1 MAFETWTPGWTWSPD
16 PAGLDGR
23 TLKSSVLGGGSMMK
37 GSRGYRVTR
46 LEWRWRRRGRER
58 SMDTMNVFQNKA

>member
-23 TLKSSVLGGGSMMK
+23 TLKSSVLGGGIHD
-37 GSRGYRVTR
+37 
-46 LEWRWRRRGRER
+46 ER
-58 SMDTMNVFQNKA
+58 KQRIQGDKTGMEVEEERTGEKYGHNECVPE